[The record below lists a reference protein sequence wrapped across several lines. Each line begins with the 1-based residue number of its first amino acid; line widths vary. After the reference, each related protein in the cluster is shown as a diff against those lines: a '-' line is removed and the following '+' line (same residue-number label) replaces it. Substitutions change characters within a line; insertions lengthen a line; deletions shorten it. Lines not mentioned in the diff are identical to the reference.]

1 MRRGILDAIDMNSYR
16 VEKKAVR
23 KLALPDEDAEI
34 DPVPA
39 AGGGQRSEPETDHLS
54 NILKVFNERFG
65 DIDWQHADRV
75 RQLVTETIPSRVA
88 EDTAFSRSGRHRVQK
103 REYRRTLNDALDRL
117 PDHSARGLK
126 RGATLTPN
134 EIAGYVP
141 GSVVTEAAFTSASV
155 GRSFGGNV
163 RFTIRS
169 LHGKRIDRLSRYPSE
184 REVLFRAGT
193 RFRVLSSRREG
204 GLTKIELEEVDDA

>member
-1 MRRGILDAIDMNSYR
+1 MGTRYARYLASGRRKAAAGFERHGMTDPELASGYAYTTSDRPWGYR
-16 VEKKAVR
+16 LLNE
-23 KLALPDEDAEI
+23 ALRDAER
-34 DPVPA
+34 P
-39 AGGGQRSEPETDHLS
+39 GGPPL
-54 NILKVFNERFG
+54 
-65 DIDWQHADRV
+65 
-75 RQLVTETIPSRVA
+75 P
-88 EDTAFSRSGRHRVQK
+88 K
-103 REYRRTLNDALDRL
+103 RYDDYRRTLDDALDRL

-126 RGATLTPN
+126 RGTTLTPN

-141 GSVVTEAAFTSASV
+141 GSVVTEAAFISASV
-155 GRSFGGNV
+155 GRGFGGNV

-169 LHGKRIDRLSRYPSE
+169 LHGKRIDGLSRYPSE